1 MAIPFY
7 CSVSPPDSLPQELL
21 IAKDADDEKL
31 KSSLASS
38 LLRGHGEVL
47 IALGMHPD
55 DGEGA
60 SGAAIT
66 PADLDE
72 AVARLNRTSEA
83 ITAHVTELYR
93 EQGAETGKG
102 PYGCWLVRLN
112 AYRVEDVMEVRVA
125 VVGNVDAGKSTTLG
139 VLTRGGLD
147 DGRGKARVALFRHP
161 HEIETGRTSSVGGE
175 ILGFSTSGQP
185 IFPTSD
191 KESGS
196 SANAKRE
203 NLNWEGICQ
212 RSSKVVSFI
221 DLAGHE
227 RYFKTTLFGLAGCAP
242 DYVMLMVGGNAG
254 LIGMS
259 KEHLGVALALNVPIA
274 VCVTKV
280 GYHAPCFK
288 LTSRLT

>member
-1 MAIPFY
+1 MEEGVSGTPITAVQLDTAIER
-7 CSVSPPDSLPQELL
+7 LR
-21 IAKDADDEKL
+21 KL
-31 KSSLASS
+31 
-38 LLRGHGEVL
+38 
-47 IALGMHPD
+47 
-55 DGEGA
+55 
-60 SGAAIT
+60 
-66 PADLDE
+66 
-72 AVARLNRTSEA
+72 SEA
-83 ITAHVTELYR
+83 IQAEATELYR
-93 EQGAETGKG
+93 EAGEGDS
-102 PYGCWLVRLN
+102 PYGCWLVRLRP
-112 AYRVEDVMEVRVA
+112 ARVEEVMEVRVA

-175 ILGFSTSGQP
+175 ILGFSTSGKP

-191 KESGS
+191 HHDASG
-196 SANAKRE
+196 AKRE
-203 NLNWEGICQ
+203 KLTWEEICK
-212 RSSKVVSFI
+212 RASKVVSFI

-227 RYFKTTLFGLAGCAP
+227 RYFKTTLFGLSGCAP

-280 GYHAPCFK
+280 SNPSCSL
-288 LTSRLT
+288 LTLQTDMTPPNILEQTTNMLVKVLKSPGCRRLPVFIENARQAVDCARQLSHRTSAGMK